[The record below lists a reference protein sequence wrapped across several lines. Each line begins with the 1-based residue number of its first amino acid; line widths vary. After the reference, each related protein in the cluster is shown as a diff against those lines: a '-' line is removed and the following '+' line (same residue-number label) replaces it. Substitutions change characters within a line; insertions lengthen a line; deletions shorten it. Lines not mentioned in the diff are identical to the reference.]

1 MKKFLLIIATVL
13 VSLSLIG
20 CTSEKKPVKKVE
32 VKKEVK
38 YRIVSDYL
46 GDYGKDIVLNANT
59 DSPTTKRLYKIPSG
73 TYEVSTETN
82 KYATFFIVKD
92 KVANNGKAP
101 YIEEL
106 EYVSSQYTLTNGS
119 NDLNGTAKKS
129 VIITLNDDESINTQL
144 GGSYYVLI
152 FKKQ

>member
-1 MKKFLLIIATVL
+1 MKKVL
-13 VSLSLIG
+13 FIVVAFISLFLIG
-20 CTSEKKPVKKVE
+20 CTADKKPIKKVE
-32 VKKEVK
+32 VPKEVK

-46 GDYGKDIVLNANT
+46 GDYGKDITLNANT

-101 YIEEL
+101 YVEEL
-106 EYVSSQYTLTNGS
+106 EYVSSQYTLTNGE
-119 NDLNGTAKKS
+119 NDLNGTAKKT

-144 GGSYYVLI
+144 GGSYYTLI